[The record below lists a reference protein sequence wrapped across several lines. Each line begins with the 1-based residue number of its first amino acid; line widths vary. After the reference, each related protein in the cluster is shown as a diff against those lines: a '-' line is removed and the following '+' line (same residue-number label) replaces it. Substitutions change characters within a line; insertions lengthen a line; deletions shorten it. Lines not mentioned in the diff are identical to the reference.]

1 VRLRRPLVEVAS
13 RHIDPGRTAIS
24 AGGLTAKGE
33 GEPGSSRNA
42 HFLGCPLVKT
52 LTPIKRER
60 EESMA
65 NLVRPAIYALPAA
78 GILTA
83 VPWIFILRQPDAKT
97 DPEGFARIATSAGS
111 AVGSYL
117 YIAGFVCL
125 LFGLFAL
132 YGHLGRTRASR
143 WATAGLFASVVVIAL
158 TLATIGALA
167 VGARVLADAYLSG
180 DKNVS
185 SGLVLMS
192 GESQRIM
199 SSIEL
204 STDLSVIGAIAF
216 AVAVWRSGSLPKWAG
231 VLLAPG
237 IVLSMTLSPVVG
249 WVGALLLVISGIWL
263 ARSFSHHQPAELAVS
278 AEGSV

>member
-1 VRLRRPLVEVAS
+1 M
-13 RHIDPGRTAIS
+13 
-24 AGGLTAKGE
+24 
-33 GEPGSSRNA
+33 
-42 HFLGCPLVKT
+42 KT
-52 LTPIKRER
+52 LNPIKRER
-60 EESMA
+60 DDSMA
-65 NLVRPAIYALPAA
+65 DLVRPAIYALPAA

-97 DPEGFARIATSAGS
+97 DPEGFARVATSAGS
-111 AVGSYL
+111 AIGSYL

-125 LFGLFAL
+125 LLGLFAL

-143 WATAGLFASVVVIAL
+143 WATAGLFGSVVVIAL

-192 GESQRIM
+192 GEGHRIM

-237 IVLSMTLSPVVG
+237 IVLSMTLSPIVG
-249 WVGALLLVISGIWL
+249 WVGALLLVISGVWL
-263 ARSFSHHQPAELAVS
+263 ATSVCHHRPKELIAS